1 MFAKTQF
8 AKTQALLIA
17 LAVGMAFGPGGTALA
32 AATTSSSAHDTHES
46 HADNGAALQ
55 MELDHGKKWQTDA
68 PLRQGM
74 SEIRAAMAGAQAAIH
89 EGSLTPEE
97 YTALAGKVGSEVD
110 TMIREC
116 KLPEEADARLHEVL
130 GQVLDGADIMKTG
143 PARQD
148 GAAKIVEAV
157 NVYGEYFDHPR
168 WQPLTE

>member
-1 MFAKTQF
+1 AHE
-8 AKTQALLIA
+8 
-17 LAVGMAFGPGGTALA
+17 GHGGYAE
-32 AATTSSSAHDTHES
+32 D
-46 HADNGAALQ
+46 GAALRLD
-55 MELDHGKKWQTDA
+55 LDHGRKWQTDA

-89 EGSLTPEE
+89 ESSLTPEG
-97 YTALAGKVGSEVD
+97 YGALADKVESEVE

-116 KLPEEADARLHEVL
+116 QLPEEADAQLHEVL
-130 GQVLDGADIMKTG
+130 GQILDGAGVMKTG

-157 NVYGEYFDHPR
+157 NVYGVYFDHPL